1 MAIEGPQTGDIR
13 ATLAI
18 SQAEVRTGSSR
29 TLNLPG
35 GRRITVPVRAGIR
48 DGEEIRLRGQGEPSW
63 NGGPPGDLIL
73 TISIATAEQFGS
85 QPYYTPEQA
94 GATEFMSAPPY
105 PSASHPNFPNAPAGP
120 AVVSSSNYPPPA
132 SRSDYSNYA
141 GPGQGQP
148 PLVLN
153 QAEASYADPAPNTN
167 YKQTGA
173 PVQPSYI
180 PPPQR
185 KRCGTSAGITLLIV
199 VLVLLLVGGS
209 IAIFYTQVYQ
219 PQMHAQATATSQA
232 QITGTSQTQNTGT
245 ALANGQATAHAL
257 ATSQAVAGA
266 TAAAGASAT
275 AVASATA
282 AALQGFYT
290 QATSGTPTLSDPLS
304 AQDSNNWNVFPT
316 NSSGGSCGFT
326 AGAYH
331 STMTTKAFFQPCY
344 SQASNFSNFALQVQ
358 MMITQGDEG
367 GVIFRANN
375 SSSAFYLFRI
385 SQSGAYDLY
394 VYVDSQGSHARRLL
408 SGSSTIINTGNQ
420 ANTITVIAD
429 NSNLYFYVNQ
439 QYLDGTTDT
448 NYSSGQIGLFGES
461 DTNSTDVAFSNLKV
475 WMLAS

>member
-18 SQAEVRTGSSR
+18 SQAEARTGSSR

-73 TISIATAEQFGS
+73 TVSIATAEQFGS
-85 QPYYTPEQA
+85 QSYYAPEQA

-105 PSASHPNFPNAPAGP
+105 PSASNPNFPNAPVGP

-141 GPGQGQP
+141 VPGQGQP

-153 QAEASYADPAPNTN
+153 QAGAPYVDPAPNTN
-167 YKQTGA
+167 YTQTGA
-173 PVQPSYI
+173 QVQPSYI

-185 KRCGTSAGITLLIV
+185 KRSGTSAGITLLIV

-232 QITGTSQTQNTGT
+232 RI
-245 ALANGQATAHAL
+245 
-257 ATSQAVAGA
+257 
-266 TAAAGASAT
+266 
-275 AVASATA
+275 
-282 AALQGFYT
+282 
-290 QATSGTPTLSDPLS
+290 
-304 AQDSNNWNVFPT
+304 NVFPT

-331 STMTTKAFFQPCY
+331 STMTTKSFFQPCY

-358 MMITQGDEG
+358 MIITQGDEG

-439 QYLDGTTDT
+439 QYLDGKTDT

-475 WMLAS
+475 WTLAS

>member
-1 MAIEGPQTGDIR
+1 
-13 ATLAI
+13 
-18 SQAEVRTGSSR
+18 
-29 TLNLPG
+29 
-35 GRRITVPVRAGIR
+35 
-48 DGEEIRLRGQGEPSW
+48 
-63 NGGPPGDLIL
+63 
-73 TISIATAEQFGS
+73 
-85 QPYYTPEQA
+85 
-94 GATEFMSAPPY
+94 
-105 PSASHPNFPNAPAGP
+105 
-120 AVVSSSNYPPPA
+120 
-132 SRSDYSNYA
+132 
-141 GPGQGQP
+141 
-148 PLVLN
+148 
-153 QAEASYADPAPNTN
+153 
-167 YKQTGA
+167 
-173 PVQPSYI
+173 
-180 PPPQR
+180 
-185 KRCGTSAGITLLIV
+185 
-199 VLVLLLVGGS
+199 
-209 IAIFYTQVYQ
+209 
-219 PQMHAQATATSQA
+219 MHAQATATTQTQIAGTSQA
-232 QITGTSQTQNTGT
+232 QTTGT
-245 ALANGQATAHAL
+245 ALANVQSTANAL

-266 TAAAGASAT
+266 TATAGASAT
-275 AVASATA
+275 VAASATA

-304 AQDSNNWNVFPT
+304 AQDSNNWNMFPT

-331 STMTTKAFFQPCY
+331 STMTTKGFFQPCY
-344 SQASNFSNFALQVQ
+344 SHSSNFSNFALQVQ

-429 NSNLYFYVNQ
+429 KSNLYFYVNQ

-475 WMLAS
+475 WTLAS